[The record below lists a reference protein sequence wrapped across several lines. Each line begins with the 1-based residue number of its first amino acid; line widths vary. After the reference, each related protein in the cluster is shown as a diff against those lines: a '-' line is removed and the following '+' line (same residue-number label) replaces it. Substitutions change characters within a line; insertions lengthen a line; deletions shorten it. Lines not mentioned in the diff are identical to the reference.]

1 MKLRYTRR
9 AQRHL
14 EAIAEYIAERNPD
27 AARRVGER
35 IRETTA
41 LLRDFQYIGRE
52 GVLAG
57 TASWSYRLF
66 PMSLSIAS
74 RSLQGR
80 PPWSFSVFIT
90 ERSGGQDKRS
100 ARFIP

>member
-27 AARRVGER
+27 AAGRVGER
-35 IRETTA
+35 IRETTV
-41 LLRDFQYIGRE
+41 LLRDFPTSAAR
-52 GVLAG
+52 VFSPAL
-57 TASWSYRLF
+57 ASWSYRLF

-80 PPWSFSVFIT
+80 PPWSFSVFTT